1 MDFTTKEIAHKIA
14 AAACDKKSK
23 GYFAAEYGEHFS
35 CN

>member
-14 AAACDKKSK
+14 AAACDKKAK
-23 GYFAAEYGEHFS
+23 DIFAAEYGEHFS